1 MKYNVLNYLI
11 GEGIRSVFKN
21 KKSSIVALMT
31 MCATMF
37 IFGIFFAATQN
48 INGFVNSIKEDQII
62 QANIKRTATDEE
74 VAQLKENIEKI
85 EGVATVTLRTK
96 EEYLASL
103 KESMKEK
110 AYLFEDYEKN
120 NIFSDA
126 YIITF
131 KNLEQIEEIQAQV
144 AKLDNVNSIADANKE
159 VSILLNV
166 AKGVKIVTFGLLILL
181 IVISVVIISNTIKL
195 TVYARRREISIM
207 KYVGAT
213 NNFIRFPFIIEGII
227 IGIISGA
234 LTILLVGGAYN
245 VLMSQMMNS
254 VTLQR
259 MGLELVRF
267 SDMFNLL
274 VTVYLILGIG
284 IGILGSTRSM
294 KKYLEV

>member
-166 AKGVKIVTFGLLILL
+166 AKGIK